1 MKKYRP
7 ATSGSEKLSF
17 IEDRFPGSFAK
28 VGRERDKKSSRS
40 WSNSWRSESNSWRS
54 ERISKTLRL
63 PKIAGVLVRL
73 NHVARCIVNANRGV
87 V

>member
-40 WSNSWRSESNSWRS
+40 WSNSWRSE
-54 ERISKTLRL
+54 RISKTLRL